1 MNDIQYL
8 PIGVTPHWVVQNERI
23 LKLSEAINRYATFI
37 DAEAEIS
44 NMKECYECIEKWA
57 DEIKSLA
64 EMEIRL
70 FEERKEEK

>member
-8 PIGVTPHWVVQNERI
+8 PIGITPHWVVQNERI
-23 LKLSEAINRYATFI
+23 LKLSEAINRYATFL
-37 DAEAEIS
+37 DTEAKLS

-70 FEERKEEK
+70 LTKEIEN

>member
-1 MNDIQYL
+1 MNEIKYM

-23 LKLSEAINRYATFI
+23 LKLSEAVSRYAAFI
-37 DAEAEIS
+37 DTEAKIS
-44 NMKECYECIEKWA
+44 NMKECYKYIAKWA

>member
-1 MNDIQYL
+1 MNNIQYL
-8 PIGVTPHWVVQNERI
+8 PIGVAPHWFIQNERI

-37 DAEAEIS
+37 ETEAKIS
-44 NMKECYECIEKWA
+44 NMKGCYMCIEKWA